1 MTIYDYNGNILQ
13 DVLRVREA
21 LIKYGF
27 WDQTTVDRFITLFQ
41 QFVECLKC
49 DYDPNTFTI
58 RIKKKKTAVKKI
70 PNYRPEVYFYY
81 SILGSVM
88 MLILKEN
95 KERVIRCLQNY
106 IQNCPSLEGK
116 SVYDIYFTMITNTTY
131 LYNLAN
137 VQCIMD
143 NLVQVIL

>member
-27 WDQTTVDRFITLFQ
+27 WDQPTVDRFITLFQ

-58 RIKKKKTAVKKI
+58 SFKIKKTAVKKI

-106 IQNCPSLEGK
+106 IQNCPSLGGK